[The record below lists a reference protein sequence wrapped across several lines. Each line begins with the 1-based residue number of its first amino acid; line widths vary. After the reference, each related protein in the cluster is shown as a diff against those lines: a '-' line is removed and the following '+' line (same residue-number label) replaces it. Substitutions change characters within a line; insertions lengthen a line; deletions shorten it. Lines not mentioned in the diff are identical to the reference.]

1 MTSNANNHK
10 YKSGVIEQSTR
21 IYEKA
26 LHEELTRDREL
37 NLIFPCMNLKKS
49 ATWLDL
55 LGLLPIIPTSK
66 HSNKLY
72 NVLKSRIIS
81 LYSKTVLGL
90 FNPRTVLSTV

>member
-37 NLIFPCMNLKKS
+37 NPYFSVHEFKEVGNVVGSIGITPN
-49 ATWLDL
+49 
-55 LGLLPIIPTSK
+55 
-66 HSNKLY
+66 HSDF
-72 NVLKSRIIS
+72 
-81 LYSKTVLGL
+81 KT
-90 FNPRTVLSTV
+90 